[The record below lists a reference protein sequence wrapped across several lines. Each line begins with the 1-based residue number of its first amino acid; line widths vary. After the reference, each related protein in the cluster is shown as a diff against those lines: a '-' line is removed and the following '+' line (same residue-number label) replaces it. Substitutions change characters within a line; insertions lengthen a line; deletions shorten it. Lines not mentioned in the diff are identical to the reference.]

1 MKKLAVVFLGVLLLT
16 SFSMSIWAGGQQET
30 EVVKVAFIAPFT
42 GGNATQGINGR
53 NGFELHIDEVNAS
66 GDFPYEIEL
75 VALDDGSVPEQGVSA
90 AQKACSDPLVV
101 AAAGHFNSPV
111 ALATIPVFHE
121 YNVPMIIWS
130 AIHPDITAKYG
141 SQWDEITRIC
151 VTIPLETRAFFDWVV
166 DDLGYKSFS
175 VISDTSSYG
184 KSTLEYFKQE
194 SAERGVTVASVDEI
208 NTGETDF
215 MAILTKIKGL
225 NPRPQALYYSGVV
238 MEGALIRQ
246 QMIKAGLDD
255 ILFCAISGLDTERFN
270 EVAGKNAEGTL
281 VVGKG
286 RGESL
291 DKWPNFVQAYK
302 DAGYKEALSART
314 AYGYDAA
321 GIILH
326 ALKEVGPDRA
336 AMVDAIRNIEYEGIF
351 GTYTFDETGQ
361 TTLAAVSHLVSQD
374 GEFVQFDESKYATGE
389 RELQGK

>member
-1 MKKLAVVFLGVLLLT
+1 
-16 SFSMSIWAGGQQET
+16 
-30 EVVKVAFIAPFT
+30 
-42 GGNATQGINGR
+42 
-53 NGFELHIDEVNAS
+53 
-66 GDFPYEIEL
+66 
-75 VALDDGSVPEQGVSA
+75 
-90 AQKACSDPLVV
+90 
-101 AAAGHFNSPV
+101 
-111 ALATIPVFHE
+111 
-121 YNVPMIIWS
+121 
-130 AIHPDITAKYG
+130 
-141 SQWDEITRIC
+141 
-151 VTIPLETRAFFDWVV
+151 
-166 DDLGYKSFS
+166 
-175 VISDTSSYG
+175 
-184 KSTLEYFKQE
+184 
-194 SAERGVTVASVDEI
+194 
-208 NTGETDF
+208 

-225 NPRPQALYYSGVV
+225 NPKPEALYYSGVV

-246 QMIKAGLDD
+246 QMIKAGLED

-321 GIILH
+321 GIILQ

-336 AMVDAIRNIEYEGIF
+336 AMVDAIRKIEYEGIF

-374 GEFVQFDESKYATGE
+374 GVFVQFNESKYAKGE
-389 RELQGK
+389 RKLQGK